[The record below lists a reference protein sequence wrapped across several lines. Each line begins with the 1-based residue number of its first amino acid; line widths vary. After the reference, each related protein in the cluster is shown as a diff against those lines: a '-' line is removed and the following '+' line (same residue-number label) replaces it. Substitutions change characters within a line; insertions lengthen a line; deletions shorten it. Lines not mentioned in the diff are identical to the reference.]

1 MYFLFWSNPN
11 GDQPFSD
18 PSPTASFL
26 CAIDYLRRLNL
37 SIPNLSQLTIYFW
50 EKGFF
55 SCLFLNHFWRKE
67 KLKRAPFEVFAIIFL
82 CSGCYLP
89 TYLPTPTVF
98 QKSEKFRSSL
108 KHCDQ
113 IAIFF
118 KGFGNTFSYKSSFNF
133 RAILKTVIK
142 IFFLKKV
149 GHSRPFLFIFVFSIQ
164 LIANK

>member
-37 SIPNLSQLTIYFW
+37 SKPNLSQLTIYFW
-50 EKGFF
+50 EKWFF
-55 SCLFLNHFWRKE
+55 QLLVPQPFLEERKVE
-67 KLKRAPFEVFAIIFL
+67 KSSVWSL
-82 CSGCYLP
+82 CSNLLMFWMLP

-98 QKSEKFRSSL
+98 QKTEKFRSSL

-113 IAIFF
+113 IAISF
-118 KGFGNTFSYKSSFNF
+118 KGFGNTFSYKSSFNI

-142 IFFLKKV
+142 IFF
-149 GHSRPFLFIFVFSIQ
+149 F
-164 LIANK
+164 